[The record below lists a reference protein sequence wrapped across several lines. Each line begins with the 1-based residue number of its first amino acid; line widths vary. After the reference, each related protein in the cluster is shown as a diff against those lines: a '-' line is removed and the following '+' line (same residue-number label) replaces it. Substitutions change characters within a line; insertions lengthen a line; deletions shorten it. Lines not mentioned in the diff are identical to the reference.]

1 MTDVYLSLGSNIQPR
16 LKNLHSAINSINEIP
31 ETFVREIS
39 SIYRTEPF
47 ASKSQPFYFNSAVLL
62 QTKLSPGPLL
72 DQFGMIE
79 ESHGRPSI
87 REKNKSR
94 TLDIDII
101 FFGNTILNTKN
112 LKLPHPF
119 YSQRRFVLIPL
130 SEISPELICPDTKKS
145 ITETLACCNDNSD
158 VEIICR
164 PLQ

>member
-62 QTKLSPGPLL
+62 QTKLLPGPLL

-87 REKNKSR
+87 RKKINLGHLILTSFFLA
-94 TLDIDII
+94 TL
-101 FFGNTILNTKN
+101 F
-112 LKLPHPF
+112 
-119 YSQRRFVLIPL
+119 LIQK
-130 SEISPELICPDTKKS
+130 I
-145 ITETLACCNDNSD
+145 
-158 VEIICR
+158 
-164 PLQ
+164 